1 MKIDL
6 LTVIGIAAVFI
17 MLINLFFTVSMRSH
31 VKGGMIGKRWNYMT
45 ILVLLF
51 AAGYF
56 ILPFI
61 GTLTI
66 ETLRIVV
73 SLIFFF
79 GALYVMITLRMI
91 YAIIKELTS

>member
-6 LTVIGIAAVFI
+6 VTVIGIAAVFL

-31 VKGGMIGKRWNYMT
+31 VKGGVIGKRWNYMT
-45 ILVLLF
+45 LLVLLF
-51 AAGYF
+51 AGGYF

-61 GTLTI
+61 GSMTV
-66 ETLRIVV
+66 ETLRIIV

-91 YAIIKELTS
+91 YSIIKELMS

>member
-6 LTVIGIAAVFI
+6 VTVIGIAAVFI

-31 VKGGMIGKRWNYMT
+31 VKGGVIGKRWNYMT
-45 ILVLLF
+45 LLVLMF
-51 AAGYF
+51 AGGYF

-61 GTLTI
+61 GTMTV
-66 ETLRIVV
+66 ETLRIMV

-91 YAIIKELTS
+91 YSIIKELMS

>member
-61 GTLTI
+61 STLTI

>member
-6 LTVIGIAAVFI
+6 VTVIGIAAVFL

-31 VKGGMIGKRWNYMT
+31 VKGGLIGKRWNYMT
-45 ILVLLF
+45 VLVLMF

-56 ILPFI
+56 ILPFLS
-61 GTLTI
+61 TMTV

-73 SLIFFF
+73 SMIFFF

-91 YAIIKELTS
+91 YGIIKELMA